1 MPIYAKL
8 GDGSVKG
15 GLTAKEHEGWFE
27 VQRFE
32 LGQGAVFDSRSGA
45 SSEPDSDSE
54 DDAPSSAF
62 AAALRKQVEQMK
74 SSSQRLHGKYE
85 LFSSEAT
92 FSKAVDG
99 VSHDVMEWSSKGEA
113 RRIQF
118 DVCSPGGP
126 ATVSVILKLARVT
139 KYSFEGPNSGSR
151 GEAIE
156 TVTLNWEQLEINT
169 WELQPDG
176 SRRGPFSFSWTR
188 PADPPARTAVGES
201 GWLSPYGDGVG
212 GAGSGAS
219 FIAGLE
225 SLEGLDSQ
233 IEQQPALA
241 DPAASGH
248 EQTGRELKVGA
259 IGGVEFALESFTGDE
274 AMSQLFKFK
283 LSLVANSA
291 VTATDVIGKEVSFS
305 IEDGSDVESAKQS
318 PARHFHGIVRRL
330 RAAESGS
337 GDARR
342 YEALVVPKL
351 WRLTKRTDCR
361 IFQNKTVSE
370 IVKAVC
376 TSNGLPASY
385 VDTAAIGDAD
395 ATLEY
400 CVQYRESDFDFVA
413 RLLETHGIFFFFR
426 HSDGDHKFVL
436 AAATSA
442 YQDADPAQLLL
453 SSGGSEKKHVSRWSC
468 AWEVVSKK
476 AVAASRDVTKANAQA
491 ALTAER
497 PNNLSLTGTD
507 ELVLYDYQGK
517 YKTSALGTKVAT
529 AHIESEE
536 ATHELG
542 AGESSCDQLG
552 PGAKFGFEADEGQS
566 DAQQSYAIVKIHH
579 SAQSRVDATGTSVLY
594 TNRFTAI
601 PATRVF
607 RPRKRRERPFL
618 IGTQTAVVVA
628 PDGEEIHTDEFGR
641 IKVRFHW
648 DRATDV
654 NPEQRSCWIR
664 VAQGLAGNGW
674 GALSLP
680 RKDQEV
686 VVTFVDGDPD
696 QPLVVGVVY
705 NGENKPRD
713 LPAQKT
719 QTVFRT
725 RSSKEGTAETFHELS
740 FDDKKGEEKIF
751 FHCEKDFERVVK
763 HDDKLTIGKDG
774 EGSRTVLIEKDSTL
788 TVNKGNRLETLTEGN
803 DTLTIEKGD
812 RTIEVKTG
820 KETVTIK
827 GDRTVTIQSGKDT
840 LDITSGDWAVK
851 AGGKADLETSGA
863 FSIKSSGG
871 KVSIESPQ
879 TIELTA
885 GSSKIKVGT
894 SGIVIESPSIKIN
907 GKMETKVTGAM
918 VSVEASGVMKA
929 KGSAVML
936 G

>member
-15 GLTAKEHEGWFE
+15 GLTAKDHEGWFE

-32 LGQGAVFDSRSGA
+32 LGQGMVFDTRTGGA
-45 SSEPDSDSE
+45 DGDTKQAQDPE
-54 DDAPSSAF
+54 DEPSSAF
-62 AAALRKQVEQMK
+62 AADLRKRIDQMR
-74 SSSQRLHGKYE
+74 SNQARLRGQYE
-85 LFSSEAT
+85 LFSSEAS
-92 FSKAVDG
+92 FAKPVDG
-99 VSHDVMEWSSKGEA
+99 VSHDIMEWASKGDT
-113 RRIQF
+113 RQIQF
-118 DVCSPGGP
+118 DVCAPGGP
-126 ATVSVILKLARVT
+126 AMLSVIVKLARVA
-139 KYSFEGPNSGSR
+139 KYSFEGPSSSTR
-151 GEAIE
+151 GEAFE
-156 TVTLNWEQLEINT
+156 TITLSWERLEINT

-188 PADPPARTAVGES
+188 PDEPAAHSLGAS
-201 GWLSPYGDGVG
+201 LSDWPVLSTFGFD
-212 GAGSGAS
+212 SGAE
-219 FIAGLE
+219 A
-225 SLEGLDSQ
+225 Q
-233 IEQQPALA
+233 IEQHLA
-241 DPAASGH
+241 VAAPTASGH
-248 EQTGRELKVGA
+248 EQLGRELKIGA
-259 IGGVEFALESFTGDE
+259 IGGVQFDLESFSGDE
-274 AMSQLFKFK
+274 SMSQLFKFK
-283 LSLVANSA
+283 LGLVASSA

-330 RAAESGS
+330 RAADSGS

-342 YEALVVPKL
+342 YEAVVVPKL

-385 VDTAAIGDAD
+385 VDTSAIGDAD

-426 HSDGDHKFVL
+426 HSQGDHKFVL

-453 SSGGSEKKHVSRWSC
+453 SSGASEKKHVSLWSC
-468 AWEVVSKK
+468 AWEIVSKK
-476 AVAASRDVTKANAQA
+476 AVADSRDVTKANAQA

-517 YKTSALGTKVAT
+517 YGTSALGTKVAT
-529 AHIESEE
+529 ASIEAEE

-552 PGAKFGFEADEGQS
+552 PGVKFGFEADEGQS
-566 DAQQSYAIVKIHH
+566 EAQQSFAVVKIHH
-579 SAQSRVDATGTSVLY
+579 SAQLRVDATGKSVLY

-601 PATRVF
+601 PATRIF
-607 RPRKRRERPFL
+607 RPRRRRERPFL

-674 GALSLP
+674 GVLALP

-725 RSSKEGTAETFHELS
+725 RSSTEGTAETFHELS

-788 TVNKGNRLETLTEGN
+788 TINKGHRVEKLTEGN
-803 DTLTIEKGD
+803 DTLTIEQGD

-851 AGGKADLETSGA
+851 AGGKADMETSGA

-885 GSSKIKVGT
+885 GSSKLKVGA